1 MKLSKTQEQVL
12 AHAKKDID
20 KARSLSYPEWL
31 KAENHFYQCDNEY
44 HQKCYREAVEKEEM
58 KKYWEEHR
66 NGIVLTHCNTKTLQ
80 KLESY
85 GLIEIIYDSTGE
97 DFGID
102 TIKVL
107 NY

>member
-31 KAENHFYQCDNEY
+31 KAENHFYQCGNEY
-44 HQKCYREAVEKEEM
+44 HQKCYREAVKREEM

>member
-12 AHAKKDID
+12 ADAKKDID

-31 KAENHFYQCDNEY
+31 KAENHFYQCGNEY
-44 HQKCYREAVEKEEM
+44 NQKCYREAVEKEEM

-85 GLIEIIYDSTGE
+85 GLIEIIYDSTG
-97 DFGID
+97 DYYGID

>member
-12 AHAKKDID
+12 ANAKKDID
-20 KARSLSYPEWL
+20 EARSLSYPEWL

-44 HQKCYREAVEKEEM
+44 HQKRYREAVEKEEM

-97 DFGID
+97 NFGID

>member
-31 KAENHFYQCDNEY
+31 KTVNCFYQCDGEY

-58 KKYWEEHR
+58 KNYWEDHR

-80 KLESY
+80 KLESC
-85 GLIEIIYDSTGE
+85 GLIEIICDSTGE
-97 DFGID
+97 YYGID
-102 TIKVL
+102 TVKVL

>member
-12 AHAKKDID
+12 AQAKKDID
-20 KARSLSYPEWL
+20 EARNLSYPEWL
-31 KAENHFYQCDNEY
+31 KAGNSFYQCGNEY
-44 HQKCYREAVEKEEM
+44 HQKCYREAVEREEM
-58 KKYWEEHR
+58 KHYWEDHR

-80 KLESY
+80 KLESC
-85 GLIEIIYDSTGE
+85 GLIEIVRDSTGE
-97 DFGID
+97 YFGID